1 MPEWAVGVD
10 VGGTKIT
17 AGVLDD
23 GAHVI
28 SRATVRSHAGR
39 PPQEVV
45 DAIVAS
51 TAAALGDAG
60 IVSGDVAGVGVG
72 FAGHVNGAA
81 GIVLTSSNLPA
92 WDHHPLRDVLQ
103 ERLRAAVVLENDA
116 NCAAWAEYRF
126 GAGTGARCLCY
137 VTISTGFG
145 SGIVIDGRLYAGATG
160 TAGEIG
166 HTVVDPDGP
175 LCTCGKRGCVMS
187 YASGLAISRM
197 ACERLGAGE
206 ATLLRDLCGDSP
218 EHVSGELVA
227 RAAQQGDTL
236 ALEIL
241 AIAGR
246 YFGIGLSTIVQVLNP
261 DRIVVGGGLARMGSL
276 LMAPAIQA
284 LNENI
289 HPVLKDS
296 AEIVPSALG
305 DDAGMLGAAALV
317 REMAVGQAQTLKGE

>member
-1 MPEWAVGVD
+1 MPEWVVGVD

-17 AGVLDD
+17 AGVIDASAQVL
-23 GAHVI
+23 
-28 SRATVRSHAGR
+28 SRSTVRSHAGR
-39 PPQEVV
+39 PPHEVV
-45 DAIVAS
+45 DAIVEA
-51 TAAALGDAG
+51 TGAALGDAG
-60 IVSGDVAGVGVG
+60 LARSDVAGVGVG

-81 GIVLTSSNLPA
+81 GTVLTSSNLPA
-92 WDHHPLRDVLQ
+92 WDHHPLRDALQ
-103 ERLRAAVVLENDA
+103 ERLSTPVILENDA

-126 GAGTGARCLCY
+126 GAGKGSRCLCY

-145 SGIVIDGRLYAGATG
+145 SGIVIDGQLYAGATG

-197 ACERLGAGE
+197 ACERLAAGE
-206 ATLLRDLCGDSP
+206 ATSLRDLCGDSP
-218 EHVSGELVA
+218 EHVSGEVVA
-227 RAAQQGDTL
+227 QAAQQGDSL

-241 AIAGR
+241 TVTGR
-246 YFGIGLSTIVQVLNP
+246 YFGIGLSTIIQVLNP

-276 LMAPAIQA
+276 LMAPALQA
-284 LNENI
+284 LNGNI
-289 HPVLKDS
+289 HPVLRDS

-317 REMAVGQAQTLKGE
+317 WETTAGQA